1 MKPLSISAL
10 DAVWKDKYGAQPRLG
25 WGPRLRRSFEYFTP
39 DDHYEALLERLIVPS
54 CNWADVGCGRQLLPQ
69 NPALAR
75 TLARRSAFLLGIDPS
90 DNIRA
95 NPWLAEAFQGTV
107 QEYRGSRQF
116 DVVTLRMVAEHIA
129 EPLPAALGI
138 ARLLRP
144 GGVVV
149 IYTPLASAPLSVLAR
164 IVSLDA
170 RRWLAQRL
178 WNTDSRDI
186 HPVSYRLNS
195 RAALRRYFGAAGL
208 TEQCFALLDDCA
220 IFPRSRLLNWM
231 ELATRALCR
240 AARLRYPEACLLAVY
255 GKPPSCR

>member
-1 MKPLSISAL
+1 MKPLSTSAL
-10 DAVWKDKYGAQPRLG
+10 DAVWMGKYGAQPRLG
-25 WGPRLRRSFEYFTP
+25 WGPRMRRSFGYFTP
-39 DDHYEALLERLIVPS
+39 DDHYEALLDRLIVPGCS
-54 CNWADVGCGRQLLPQ
+54 WADVGCGRQLLPK

-75 TLARRSAFLLGIDPS
+75 TLAPRSALLLGIDPS

-95 NPWLAEAFQGTV
+95 NPWLAEAFQGTI
-107 QEYRGSRQF
+107 QQYRGSRRF
-116 DVVTLRMVAEHIA
+116 DVVTLRMVAEHLA
-129 EPLPAALGI
+129 EPLSAVQSI

-164 IVSLDA
+164 LVSLDM
-170 RRWLAQRL
+170 RRWLARRL
-178 WNTDSRDI
+178 WNTDPRDI

-208 TEQCFALLDDCA
+208 TEQYFVLLDDCA

-231 ELATRALCR
+231 ELTARAVCR
-240 AARLRYPEACLLAVY
+240 AAGLRYPEACLLAVY
-255 GKPPSCR
+255 GKPSSCP